1 MPVRSIFKALV
12 CGLLFG
18 WLQFLAVSAAQAHK
32 SSDSYLQ
39 IDATDKGL
47 DVRWDIA
54 LRDLDAALD
63 LDANED
69 GKLTWAEV
77 KAAWPRVQTYAMAR
91 LQIEG
96 CALRPVR
103 QALERRNDGAYAVL
117 FLSSDCVLT
126 KPPSIAY
133 TLLREVDPTHR
144 GIAKIQRSG
153 QPMVL
158 SLLDPTHSA
167 VLAAASTQAAAA
179 VAATAGSD
187 ATPTGSTRTDDA
199 AALPAS
205 KPMARAAAVTA
216 TVGPAGSSA
225 APIAAAEPALTSATG
240 WGFLREGIR
249 HILTGY
255 DHVLF
260 LLCLLLPSVMRRTPE
275 GWRPVEKLSQAVL
288 PVVGIVSAFTI
299 AHSIT
304 LALAATKVVSLSP
317 SFIEPAIAV
326 TIILAAL
333 DNVWP
338 IFPVRRVVVTFFFG
352 LIHGFGFAG
361 VLAELNLPTADFAWA
376 LLEFNVGLELGQL
389 LIVVSVT
396 AVLFLLR
403 QRPHYRAWVIRG
415 GSYAA
420 IVVGVLWLI
429 ERTANVSL
437 IPMGS

>member
-1 MPVRSIFKALV
+1 MSMQPILKALI
-12 CGLLFG
+12 CGLMV
-18 WLQFLAVSAAQAHK
+18 LAGSVVHAHK

-39 IDATDKGL
+39 IDASDKGL

-126 KPPSIAY
+126 KPPSMAY

-144 GIAKIQRSG
+144 GIAKIQRGG

-167 VLAAASTQAAAA
+167 VIAAASTQAPTAG
-179 VAATAGSD
+179 AATAGSD
-187 ATPTGSTRTDDA
+187 ATPTDSTRTENA

-205 KPMARAAAVTA
+205 KPMASAAAVAA

-225 APIAAAEPALTSATG
+225 APTAAPTTAAEPALTGATG

-338 IFPVRRVVVTFFFG
+338 IFPVRRIVVTFFFG

-403 QRPHYRAWVIRG
+403 QRPRYRSWVIRG

-429 ERTANVSL
+429 ERTANVSI

>member
-1 MPVRSIFKALV
+1 MLMKINFKALV
-12 CGLLFG
+12 CGLLFC
-18 WLQFLAVSAAQAHK
+18 WLQVLAGGAAQAHK

-39 IDATDKGL
+39 IDATDTGL
-47 DVRWDIA
+47 AVRWDIA

-103 QALERRNDGAYAVL
+103 QALERRNDGAYAVM

-167 VLAAASTQAAAA
+167 LIAAPLAQVPIA
-179 VAATAGSD
+179 VAAMAV
-187 ATPTGSTRTDDA
+187 PE
-199 AALPAS
+199 PA
-205 KPMARAAAVTA
+205 
-216 TVGPAGSSA
+216 PASA
-225 APIAAAEPALTSATG
+225 APIAAAEPALTGATG

-338 IFPVRRVVVTFFFG
+338 IFPVRRIVVTFFFG

-403 QRPHYRAWVIRG
+403 QRPHYRSWVICG

>member
-1 MPVRSIFKALV
+1 MAMHSIFKALV
-12 CGLLFG
+12 CGLMFCG
-18 WLQFLAVSAAQAHK
+18 LQFLAGGAAQAHK

-47 DVRWDIA
+47 AVRWDIA

-63 LDANED
+63 LDADED

-77 KAAWPRVQTYAMAR
+77 KAAWPRVQAYAMAR

-126 KPPSIAY
+126 KAPSIAY

-158 SLLDPTHSA
+158 SLLDPTRSA
-167 VLAAASTQAAAA
+167 VIAAASTAGT
-179 VAATAGSD
+179 ATAVPEPLPESASNVAG
-187 ATPTGSTRTDDA
+187 A
-199 AALPAS
+199 AALPGSDPMPGAVEPAS
-205 KPMARAAAVTA
+205 
-216 TVGPAGSSA
+216 SSA
-225 APIAAAEPALTSATG
+225 APTAAAEPALTGATG
-240 WGFLREGIR
+240 WGFLREGMR

-288 PVVGIVSAFTI
+288 PVVGIVSAFTV

-317 SFIEPAIAV
+317 AFIEPAIAV

-338 IFPVRRVVVTFFFG
+338 IFPVRRVIVTFFFG

-389 LIVVSVT
+389 LIVISVT

-403 QRPHYRAWVIRG
+403 QRPRYRSWVIRG

-429 ERTANVSL
+429 ERTANVSI